1 MSINNLKLLAI
12 PQLMGKHFF
21 IPDYQRGYKWEK
33 DQVFALLKDLW
44 RYFKSG
50 KKNDFYCLQPIV
62 VKECTT
68 ETLAKYNLPD
78 ISALPEYDE
87 NSKEHDGPK
96 NNVWY
101 EVIDGQQRL
110 TTIRILI
117 AFHIARNFASDMPY
131 ELRYA
136 TRDGLHEIFDN
147 INIDIQKKK
156 VSIDPI
162 FSNNGYVDVEY
173 IKDCASNIVNWF
185 NDDNEVA
192 TSKYNELGTFLTN
205 FYMDQDKDIKVQVIW
220 YETKENIDARDIF
233 ERLNDLQVPLSSSEL
248 IRALFLSKSAV
259 YDHRLD
265 KSGVAPE
272 EIKLLLKDKESK
284 QSSINAKWDEIEHYF
299 RNDDVWAFITNK
311 DASVYRNRIELLFD
325 LMSNKDQKGLDDRLY
340 TYIWFDNKVE
350 KEGLQLWQLWQNIV
364 KNYDT
369 IRFWFEDRNYY
380 HKIGFLI
387 HEKDGSRTLPELLE
401 YANSGQH
408 KKSEFDA
415 HLLKR
420 IISVIQKDN
429 NDIKLSELSYDN
441 QAHYNKLKNILLL
454 YNVELMNQSPAIEA
468 RFPFKDY
475 KAQEGIGL
483 DGKKKRG
490 WTLEH
495 IHAQNSDCL
504 NPTNRTEW
512 IDWVKYTLEARKHT
526 KYTSLVDDDISDEEN
541 ENYRKECNAFVK
553 ELESLL
559 TKNPETELRPIDDE
573 KNFKYRENLVPMF
586 QKDLD
591 LWSRGK
597 VYVVEHQLSNLALL
611 SGEINSSIGKAAFF
625 TKQQSINKRIA
636 DGEYVPMATQKVFM
650 KHYYPKDADK
660 EELLSRQ
667 MLTWDEDD
675 RNNYMRSIKDV
686 LSEYKFNF

>member
-1 MSINNLKLLAI
+1 MSTNNLKLLAI

-33 DQVFALLKDLW
+33 DQVYALLKDLW

-62 VKECTT
+62 VKECTP
-68 ETLAKYNLPD
+68 ETMKKYKLPN
-78 ISALPEYDE
+78 ISNPPEYDDKD
-87 NSKEHDGPK
+87 KEKDGPK
-96 NNVWY
+96 NNIWY

-117 AFHIARNFASDMPY
+117 AFHIARNFANEKPY

-136 TRDGLHEIFDN
+136 TREGLNEVFDN
-147 INIDIQKKK
+147 IKIDIPNKL
-156 VSIDPI
+156 VSIDP
-162 FSNNGYVDVEY
+162 NDRYKEYVDVEY
-173 IKDCASNIVNWF
+173 ITDCAKNIVKWF

-205 FYMDQDKDIKVQVIW
+205 FYMDHDKEIKVQVIW

-259 YDHRLD
+259 YDNRED
-265 KSGVAPE
+265 ESGITPE
-272 EIKLLLKDKESK
+272 ELRLLLKDKESK
-284 QSSINAKWDEIEHYF
+284 QSNINAKWDEIEHYF

-311 DASVYRNRIELLFD
+311 NSSDYRNRIELLFD
-325 LMSNKDQKGLDDRLY
+325 LMSNKDLKGHDDRLY
-340 TYIWFDNKVE
+340 TYIWFDDKIE
-350 KEGLQLWQLWQNIV
+350 KDGWTLWNLWQSIV

-369 IRFWFEDRNYY
+369 IRFWYEDRDYY

-387 HEKDGSRTLPELLE
+387 HEKDGSKTLPNLLE
-401 YANSGQH
+401 YANSGNH
-408 KKSEFDA
+408 KKSEFYA
-415 HLLKR
+415 YLLNEIKA
-420 IISVIQKDN
+420 VIQKDN
-429 NDIKLSELSYDN
+429 NDTKLSNLSYDN
-441 QAHYNKLKNILLL
+441 DTDYNKLKNILLL
-454 YNVELMNQSPAIEA
+454 YNIELMNQSPSIET

-475 KAQEGIGL
+475 KAHEGVGP
-483 DGKKKRG
+483 DGKQKRG

-495 IHAQNSDCL
+495 IHAQNSECL
-504 NPTNRTEW
+504 NPVVRTEW
-512 IDWVKYTLEARKHT
+512 IDWVKYTLAARKNAFNP
-526 KYTSLVDDDISDEEN
+526 SINGSFNSEEDES
-541 ENYRKECNAFVK
+541 YVKECKKFVK

-559 TKNPETELRPIDDE
+559 EKNLETNLRPIDDE
-573 KNFKYRENLVPMF
+573 KNFKYRENLVPLF

-597 VYVVEHQLSNLALL
+597 VYIVEHQLSNLALL

-625 TKQQSINKRIA
+625 TKQQCINKFIA
-636 DGEYVPMATQKVFM
+636 DAKYVPIATQKVFL
-650 KHYYPKDADK
+650 KHYYSSKVDKD
-660 EELLSRQ
+660 ELLSRQ
-667 MLTWDEDD
+667 LLTWDEDD
-675 RNNYMRSIKDV
+675 RKNIIDDIKKV